1 MKLKLIWRA
10 NAFVI
15 AIGIAIA
22 IALAASASILVNL
35 AQASTCPSG
44 SVPSGNICVQ
54 VYANGNQIIIAGK
67 KVVAPIPASSA
78 APTPVVKIS
87 HLPTPNT
94 ARPYTPRPYTP
105 RPYTPRPYTPR
116 PYTPR
121 PRVIKPVAVIAS
133 ASAKPATPGYS
144 LTQQIANLIPG
155 SQIFSLPANT
165 GIAGVANYFWS
176 SAPSSFQTVNQI
188 LGLGIGI
195 NLVPT
200 FTWDYGDGTTVTAGS
215 SSADGAGIG
224 LASSYKHSYTSAGW
238 YQVRLIT
245 NWSGAWSMAGSS
257 YTIGG
262 SALTQVATKNIYIN
276 PAPTNVVR

>member
-10 NAFVI
+10 NAF
-15 AIGIAIA
+15 GIAIC
-22 IALAASASILVNL
+22 IALSAPVSIFADL

-54 VYANGNQIIIAGK
+54 VYANGNQIIITGK

-78 APTPVVKIS
+78 APNPVVKIS
-87 HLPTPNT
+87 HLPTPST
-94 ARPYTPRPYTP
+94 T

-262 SALTQVATKNIYIN
+262 SALTQVASKNIYIN